1 MLLNS
6 VSITYGR
13 KVNLGDYN
21 NANIEVTIGADVELG
36 DDLHEVMQE
45 LWTMAKA
52 NVRAQVL
59 PLLAKGKETSDT
71 PLGLSNGQPNG
82 ITTLGT
88 PTVGITTNGNGHS

>member
-21 NANIEVTIGADVELG
+21 NANIEVTLGADLELG
-36 DDLHEVMQE
+36 DDLHAVMQD
-45 LWTMAKA
+45 LWAMAKT

-59 PLLAKGKETSDT
+59 PLLIKGKETGDT
-71 PLGLSNGQPNG
+71 PLGLSSGRHNG
-82 ITTLGT
+82 IT
-88 PTVGITTNGNGHS
+88 TVGITTNGNGHS